1 MEITYS
7 IGEENSMNKE
17 EIERC
22 LTAYGEDIYRFCCF
36 LTRSRDLADDL
47 YQESFMKAMEV
58 ERFVDE
64 SVMKNFVIGIAA
76 NIWKNTWRKE
86 KRRRK
91 VVSTTEFDAEYMYEP
106 AFGDTEQN
114 GDPQDTYIREETRQI
129 VIRAVDTLP
138 DRYRI
143 ILLMYYS
150 ADMTTQEIAD
160 QLGMS
165 KGTVTSRLMRA
176 RDKVRR
182 NLEDNGYER

>member
-1 MEITYS
+1 MPDT
-7 IGEENSMNKE
+7 
-17 EIERC
+17 
-22 LTAYGEDIYRFCCF
+22 TASDCF
-36 LTRSRDLADDL
+36 PADDVTVIL
-47 YQESFMKAMEV
+47 SPFFTPKSLESFSVITLKAMEV

>member
-1 MEITYS
+1 
-7 IGEENSMNKE
+7 MNVE
-17 EIERC
+17 QIEKC
-22 LTAYGEDIYRFCCF
+22 LTEYGADIYRFCCF

-47 YQESFMKAMEV
+47 YQESFLKAMEV
-58 ERFVDE
+58 ERTVEDDM
-64 SVMKNFVIGIAA
+64 MKSFVIGMAA

-91 VVSTTEFDAEYMYEP
+91 IVSAAEFDAEYMYEP
-106 AFGDTEQN
+106 AFGDAEQN
-114 GDPQDTYIREETRQI
+114 GNPQDTYIREETRQN
-129 VIRAVDTLP
+129 VIRVVDALP

-150 ADMTTQEIAD
+150 AEMTTQEIAD
-160 QLGMS
+160 QLGIS

-176 RDKVRR
+176 REKVRR

>member
-1 MEITYS
+1 
-7 IGEENSMNKE
+7 MNAE
-17 EIERC
+17 QIEKC
-22 LTAYGEDIYRFCCF
+22 LTEYGTDIYRFCCF

-47 YQESFMKAMEV
+47 YQESFLKAMEV
-58 ERFVDE
+58 ERPVDDGM
-64 SVMKNFVIGIAA
+64 MKSFVIGIAA

-91 VVSTTEFDAEYMYEP
+91 VVSATEFDAEYMYEP
-106 AFGDTEQN
+106 AFGDAEQN
-114 GDPQDTYIREETRQI
+114 GNPQDTYIREETRQS
-129 VIRAVDTLP
+129 VIRAVDALP

-150 ADMTTQEIAD
+150 AEMTTQEIAD
-160 QLGMS
+160 QLGIS

-182 NLEDNGYER
+182 NLEDDGYER

>member
-1 MEITYS
+1 MSAEQ
-7 IGEENSMNKE
+7 
-17 EIERC
+17 IEKC
-22 LTAYGEDIYRFCCF
+22 LTEYGADIYRFCCF

-47 YQESFMKAMEV
+47 YQESFLKAMEM
-58 ERFVDE
+58 ER
-64 SVMKNFVIGIAA
+64 SVNDDMMKNFVIGIAA

-106 AFGDTEQN
+106 AFGDAEQN
-114 GDPQDTYIREETRQI
+114 GNPQDRYIQEETRQI
-129 VIRAVDTLP
+129 VIRAVNALP

-160 QLGMS
+160 QLEMS

>member
-1 MEITYS
+1 MSAEQ
-7 IGEENSMNKE
+7 
-17 EIERC
+17 IEKC
-22 LTAYGEDIYRFCCF
+22 LTEYGADIYRFCCF

-47 YQESFMKAMEV
+47 YQESFLKAMEV
-58 ERFVDE
+58 ERFVNDDM
-64 SVMKNFVIGIAA
+64 MKNFVIGIAA

-106 AFGDTEQN
+106 VFGDAEQN
-114 GDPQDTYIREETRQI
+114 GNPQDTYIQEETRQI
-129 VIRAVDTLP
+129 VIRAVNALP

-160 QLGMS
+160 QLEMS

>member
-1 MEITYS
+1 
-7 IGEENSMNKE
+7 MNAE
-17 EIERC
+17 QIEKC
-22 LTAYGEDIYRFCCF
+22 LTEYGADIYRFCCF

-47 YQESFMKAMEV
+47 YQESFLKAMEV
-58 ERFVDE
+58 ERSVDDGM
-64 SVMKNFVIGIAA
+64 MKSFVIGIAA

-91 VVSTTEFDAEYMYEP
+91 VVSTTEFDMYEP
-106 AFGDTEQN
+106 AFGVTEQN
-114 GDPQDTYIREETRQI
+114 RNPQDTYIREETRQI
-129 VIRAVDTLP
+129 VIRAVDALP

-143 ILLMYYS
+143 VLLMYYS

-182 NLEDNGYER
+182 NLEDDGYER

>member
-1 MEITYS
+1 
-7 IGEENSMNKE
+7 MNAE
-17 EIERC
+17 QIEKC
-22 LTAYGEDIYRFCCF
+22 LTEYGADIYRFCCF

-47 YQESFMKAMEV
+47 YQESFLKAMEV
-58 ERFVDE
+58 ERSVDDGM
-64 SVMKNFVIGIAA
+64 MKSFVIGIAA
-76 NIWKNTWRKE
+76 NIWKNTW
-86 KRRRK
+86 RK

-106 AFGDTEQN
+106 AFGVTEQN
-114 GDPQDTYIREETRQI
+114 RNPQDTYIREETRQI
-129 VIRAVDTLP
+129 VIRAVDALP

-143 ILLMYYS
+143 VLLMYYS

-182 NLEDNGYER
+182 NLEDDGYER

>member
-1 MEITYS
+1 
-7 IGEENSMNKE
+7 MNKE
-17 EIERC
+17 QIERC
-22 LTAYGEDIYRFCCF
+22 LIAYGEDIYRFCCF

-47 YQESFMKAMEV
+47 YQESFLKAMEV
-58 ERFVDE
+58 ERSVDE
-64 SVMKNFVIGIAA
+64 CMMKNFVIGIAA

-114 GDPQDTYIREETRQI
+114 GNPQDTYIREETRQI